1 VTKLPRLWREVV
13 ECKALPAAAAAA
25 ALAAAARASA
35 AAHLYRH
42 NMNLKANFKSGPSHF
57 SIKSGGRN

>member
-1 VTKLPRLWREVV
+1 LWREVV

-35 AAHLYRH
+35 AAQLYRR
-42 NMNLKANFKSGPSHF
+42 NMNLQAKLKSGSSHF